1 MGRALVSAC
10 ALLMALPAVAL
21 CAAASDARAQAQ
33 QAPQLPATMRAAA
46 FDKGGGPEVL
56 SIHNLP
62 IPSVGPGQVLI
73 AVQAAGIGAWEAQMR
88 QNPGE
93 HAKFPQVLGGD
104 GSGIVAAVGPG
115 VRGFKPGD
123 RVYGTGNG
131 FYAEYVSVRAE
142 NIAHVPAGMKPAE
155 AGVLA
160 ISGLSALQGI
170 DDVLQL
176 KAGQTLII
184 HGAAGAVGTLALQF
198 AKLRGARVLASAS
211 TSEGVELVKRLGADA
226 VVNTRSED
234 LTAAAR
240 GFAPRG
246 VDAVLAFAG
255 GAELEHCVDAL
266 RSDGR
271 GRVAFLYG
279 MQPAPKPR
287 FGVRITMYSFVDGPQ
302 ELARLNQAVGAA
314 HLQVPIAAEFA
325 LADAAAAHRR
335 LEAGHLLGKIVLRV
349 R

>member
-1 MGRALVSAC
+1 VGRVWFSAC
-10 ALLMALPAVAL
+10 AVMTVLAGAAVR
-21 CAAASDARAQAQ
+21 AAPGDARAQV
-33 QAPQLPATMRAAA
+33 PPVPATMRAAA

-56 SIHNLP
+56 SIHTLP
-62 IPSVGPGQVLI
+62 VPGVGPGQVLI

-88 QNPGE
+88 QDPGE
-93 HAKFPQVLGGD
+93 HARFPQVLGGD

-142 NIAHVPAGMKPAE
+142 NIAHVPAGMTPAE

-176 KAGQTLII
+176 KVGQTVII
-184 HGAAGAVGTLALQF
+184 HGAAGAVGALALQF
-198 AKLRGARVLASAS
+198 AKLRGARVLASVSS
-211 TSEGVELVKRLGADA
+211 TEGAALVKRLGADV
-226 VVNTRSED
+226 VVNTQNED
-234 LTAAAR
+234 IGAAAGR
-240 GFAPRG
+240 FAPQG
-246 VDAVLAFAG
+246 VDAVLALAG
-255 GAELEHCVDAL
+255 GEGLEHCIDAL

-271 GRVAFLYG
+271 GRVAYLYG
-279 MQPAPKPR
+279 MQPAPRPR
-287 FGVRITMYSFVDGPQ
+287 FGARITLYSFVDGRQ
-302 ELARLNQAVGAA
+302 EIARLNQAVVAA
-314 HLQVPIAAEFA
+314 KLQVPIAAEFA
-325 LADAAAAHRR
+325 LADAAQAHRR